1 MEVNVENVVARVPV
15 TILAITGDVDASSYR
30 DLIAHAR
37 AAYEAGARNLV
48 LDLSGVP
55 YMGSS
60 GLVALHSIAVMVR
73 GQQPPDPEAGWRA
86 FRAMGEDVGSGQRAG
101 VKLLS
106 PRPAVERV
114 LDTSG
119 MKQFFETFTER
130 EAAVAS
136 F

>member
-1 MEVNVENVVARVPV
+1 MEVNVENVEGRVPV
-15 TILAITGDVDASSYR
+15 TILTITGDVDASSYR
-30 DLIAHAR
+30 DLIARAR

-86 FRAMGEDVGSGQRAG
+86 FRAMGEDVGAGQRSG